1 MEPPERRPVVRSYD
15 ADTTAFEA
23 TPGPATARRASAV
36 AAPVPPKLAA
46 MLLPGE
52 RLTFGSSPHP
62 VVFVQPV
69 AVALAIGAVLVALL
83 HQPWLAHGAPRV
95 AALVVGIAALATQVV
110 VLVQRAGAFA
120 GLRVVATNRRVFAVR
135 GVLVRRVTPLGNTA
149 LAGSTLAQSI
159 FGRIFGY
166 GTIRL
171 PLADGTPDAFRD
183 MRDPVELYRE
193 FQAVANGVD
202 GDVWTPAARR
212 TIIP

>member
-1 MEPPERRPVVRSYD
+1 V
-15 ADTTAFEA
+15 
-23 TPGPATARRASAV
+23 RRAAAV
-36 AAPVPPKLAA
+36 DAPAVPRKLAA

-52 RLTFGSSPHP
+52 RVTFGSSPHP
-62 VVFVQPV
+62 CVFVQPV
-69 AVALAIGAVLVALL
+69 ALALAIGAAFLVLL
-83 HQPWLAHGAPRV
+83 HEPWLARGAPRL
-95 AALVVGIAALATQVV
+95 AAIAVGIAALATQAVA
-110 VLVQRAGAFA
+110 LVQRAGYYA
-120 GLRVVATNRRVFAVR
+120 GLRVVSTNRRVFAVR

-159 FGRIFGY
+159 LGRIFGY

-202 GDVWTPAARR
+202 GDVWTPAVRQ
-212 TIIP
+212 TFIP